1 MAAALFDF
9 CLILLLLGFFLYG
22 LREWDHLLAD
32 PEDEHR
38 GKPGGAVEPL
48 PAGRKIAIWVLV
60 AGLGLVA
67 LATDLLSWWR
77 GE

>member
-1 MAAALFDF
+1 MAAAVFDF

-32 PEDEHR
+32 PEEHR
-38 GKPGGAVEPL
+38 GQSGGAFAPVPTS
-48 PAGRKIAIWVLV
+48 RKTPIWLLV
-60 AGLGLVA
+60 IGLGIVA
-67 LATDLLSWWR
+67 LCADLLGWWH

>member
-1 MAAALFDF
+1 MSAALFDF

-32 PEDEHR
+32 PEEDQRE
-38 GKPGGAVEPL
+38 KAGGAAEPM
-48 PAGRKIAIWVLV
+48 PVGRRIALWVLV

-67 LATDLLSWWR
+67 LATDLMTWWR